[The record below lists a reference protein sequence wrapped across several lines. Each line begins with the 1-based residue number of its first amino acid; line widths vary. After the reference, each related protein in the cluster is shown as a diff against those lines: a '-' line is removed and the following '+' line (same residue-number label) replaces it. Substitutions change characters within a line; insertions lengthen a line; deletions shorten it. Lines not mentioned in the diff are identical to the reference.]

1 WPTVPR
7 DPHRFRSVW
16 SLRSEAWSRPSP
28 QPPSSPG
35 SSSSGGAGVVRR
47 PSERVQALTFV
58 AILIAAIAGLY
69 ATAQVLQPATVPV
82 ASVRSVRLDIDGSGW
97 SIHYAP
103 ERTTNNTAFGI
114 LLEGSAVLAFS
125 VQYQVYEIPK
135 GVFVLGINGSMN
147 GDGGRYW
154 QYWVNGTYGTVAADH
169 QGLGDGDVVQWT
181 FSTPSEG
188 G

>member
-1 WPTVPR
+1 
-7 DPHRFRSVW
+7 
-16 SLRSEAWSRPSP
+16 
-28 QPPSSPG
+28 
-35 SSSSGGAGVVRR
+35 VVRR
-47 PSERVQALTFV
+47 PSERVQALAFV
-58 AILIAAIAGLY
+58 AILIGAIAGLY
-69 ATAQVLQPATVPV
+69 ATAQVLQPAAVPI

-114 LLEGSAVLAFS
+114 LLEASAVLAFA

-154 QYWVNGTYGTVAADH
+154 QYWVNGVYGAVAADH
-169 QGLGDGDVVQWT
+169 QGLRGGDAVAWRYSVPQ
-181 FSTPSEG
+181 EG